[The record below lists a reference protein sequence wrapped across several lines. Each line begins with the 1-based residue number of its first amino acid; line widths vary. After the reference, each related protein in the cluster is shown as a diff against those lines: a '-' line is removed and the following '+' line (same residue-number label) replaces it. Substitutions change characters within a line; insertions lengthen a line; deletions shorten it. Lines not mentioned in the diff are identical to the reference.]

1 MKFLFFSCACIAGLL
16 FSTCLQAQ
24 NVTLHLHQSTL
35 PKVLAEVSRQTGYTF
50 VYDPHE
56 MDKKT
61 FDIDVNDTPLPGV
74 LQYCQKFIPFQYKII
89 DKNVVLKLTTPPPGQ
104 KFTFSALITDEEDQ
118 PIPEVFVYVPRLQQF
133 LMADKQGTITI
144 PDMEA
149 GDSIQLNYMG
159 YDQLIAVVSQPEMKF
174 KMSTAENAL
183 DEVVVLAYGQTVN
196 KRLNTGASVKIT
208 AKDIE
213 KTATMDPL
221 QALAGR
227 VPGLVV
233 TPSSGLA
240 GAYSSINIRGVNS
253 MGLTNNGTYSV
264 TAPLFIVDG
273 IPFNNNTLSNI
284 STATYNES
292 PFKSIDP
299 SSIESIQVLKDA
311 DATAIYGARGA
322 NGVILITT
330 KKNTGSGLQF
340 SLDAATTVQRIP
352 KHVPMLGISQYRAM
366 RRQGFANDGVDIDST
381 NAPDLV
387 LWDSTIN
394 HDWQKEY
401 FNKAALMHNVQ
412 FSVSAGSNYNSFRLA
427 AGYGSQSTIYN
438 SRSGLRKGNFSFS
451 GNHTSK
457 DGKLQSNMV
466 LGYSTDHNDVIPMSL
481 TSFIALPPNFSLH
494 NADGSLNW
502 SLANTVA
509 NPIATQQSTFYN
521 QTRSF
526 TSSVNASY
534 LLGKGWEAKIT
545 AGYNRMQLNEFGKN
559 PLAAQPPGN
568 GALANAQ
575 KGNNVTYT
583 LNIEPQLTYNFTS
596 GKNHVDVL
604 LGGTYMRTLRE
615 SKSQYATGFTNDDEL
630 TDFSKAQ
637 AVNYYYAEGT
647 YKFLSGF
654 TRVSYNYDEKYVLNL
669 TGRRDGSSRFGPGRK
684 YGNFGSVGAAWN
696 FSSEPFFQWMKPAIS
711 FAKLRAS
718 YGITGSDAI
727 GDYQY
732 FVNYVLSQ
740 TPYENVQ
747 GYHANNLFN
756 DKYQWE
762 TTRKIDIGL
771 ELGAWKDRIM
781 LTVDYFRNRSGNQLV
796 AYTLPSFVGNDN
808 VAANLSALIENSGVE
823 MTFQVDPVKKKN
835 FSWTSSFNISFARNK
850 LVAFPGLENSPYRS
864 QFFLNK
870 SISPILGYRNAVVN
884 PADGTVTVDDVNKD
898 GVISPD
904 YDYTYLGSSLP
915 HYTGGIDNR
924 FTYKNFTLDVFL
936 SFKNQD
942 YSQFY
947 EFKPGSIYNQ
957 PAIVYGN
964 VWEQPG
970 DVKKFPKASA
980 AGNNDGSFYYFNN
993 SLAAYYSGSYLRVSS
1008 VSANYQLPGTWL
1020 KKLHMTRLNIYAL
1033 VNNLWTFTS
1042 NPGFDP
1048 ETGMNMPN
1056 LRAFTLGI
1064 RSAF

>member
-1 MKFLFFSCACIAGLL
+1 MKFLFFSCACMAGLL

-24 NVTLHLHQSTL
+24 NVTLHLHQTTL
-35 PKVLAEVSRQTGYTF
+35 PKVINEVSRQTGYTF

-56 MDKKT
+56 MDKKI
-61 FDIDVNDTPLPGV
+61 FDIDINDTPLYGV
-74 LQYCQKFIPFQYKII
+74 LQYCQKFIPIQYKII
-89 DKNVVLKLTTPPPGQ
+89 DKNVVIKLTTPPPGQ
-104 KFTFSALITDEEDQ
+104 KFTFSALITDEDDQ
-118 PIPEVFVYVPRLQQF
+118 PIPEVFVYIPRLQKF
-133 LMADKQGTITI
+133 LMADKQGNITI

-159 YDQLIAVVSQPEMKF
+159 YDQLIAVISQPEMKF
-174 KMSTAENAL
+174 KMSTADNAL

-284 STATYNES
+284 STATYSES

-340 SLDAATTVQRIP
+340 SLDASTTVQRIP
-352 KHVPMLGISQYRAM
+352 KHVPMLDITQYRAM

-412 FSVSAGSNYNSFRLA
+412 FSVSAGGNYNSFRLA

-451 GNHTSK
+451 GSHTSK
-457 DGKLQSNMV
+457 DGKLQSNVV

-481 TSFIALPPNFSLH
+481 TSFISLPPNFSLY

-509 NPIATQQSTFYN
+509 NPIAAQLSTFYN

-545 AGYNRMQLNEFGKN
+545 AGYNHMQLNEFGKN

-604 LGGTYMRTLRE
+604 LGGTYMRTLHE
-615 SKSQYATGFTNDDEL
+615 SKSQYATGFTKDDEL

-696 FSSEPFFQWMKPAIS
+696 FSSEHFFQWMKPAIS

-808 VAANLSALIENSGVE
+808 VAANLNALIENSGVE
-823 MTFQVDPVKKKN
+823 MTFQIDPVKKKN

-870 SISPILGYRNAVVN
+870 SISPILGYKNAVVN

-980 AGNNDGSFYYFNN
+980 AGNNDGSFYYYNN
-993 SLAAYYSGSYLRVSS
+993 SLAAYYARSFLRVSS
-1008 VSANYQLPGTWL
+1008 VSANYQLPEKWF
-1020 KKLHMTRLNIYAL
+1020 KKIHITRLNIYAL

-1048 ETGMNMPN
+1048 ETGMKMPN

>member
-1 MKFLFFSCACIAGLL
+1 MKFLLFSCACIAGLL

-24 NVTLHLHQSTL
+24 NVTLHLHQTTL
-35 PKVLAEVSRQTGYTF
+35 PKVLTEVSRQTGYTF

-56 MDKKT
+56 MDKKI
-61 FDIDVNDTPLPGV
+61 FDIDLNDTPMTGV
-74 LQYCQKFIPFQYKII
+74 LQYCQKLIPIQYKII
-89 DKNVVLKLTTPPPGQ
+89 DKNVVIKLTTPPPGQ
-104 KFTFSALITDEEDQ
+104 KFTFSAYITDEEDH
-118 PIPEVFVYVPRLQQF
+118 PIPEVFVYIPRLQKF
-133 LMADKQGTITI
+133 LMADKQGNITI

-159 YDQLIAVVSQPEMKF
+159 FDQLIAVISQPEMKF

-196 KRLNTGASVKIT
+196 KRLNTGSSVKIT
-208 AKDIE
+208 ATDIE

-221 QALAGR
+221 QALSGR
-227 VPGLVV
+227 VPGLVI

-240 GAYSSINIRGVNS
+240 GAYSNINIRGVNS

-284 STATYNES
+284 STATYSES

-340 SLDAATTVQRIP
+340 SLDASTTIQKIP
-352 KHVPMLGISQYRAM
+352 KHVPMLDISKYRAM

-412 FSVSAGSNYNSFRLA
+412 FSVSAGGNYNSFRLA

-457 DGKLQSNMV
+457 DGKLQSNV
-466 LGYSTDHNDVIPMSL
+466 ILGYSTDHNDVIPMSL
-481 TSFIALPPNFSLH
+481 TSFVALPPNFSLY

-502 SLANTVA
+502 SLANTVG
-509 NPIATQQSTFYN
+509 NPIAAQKSTFYN
-521 QTRSF
+521 QTQSF
-526 TSSVNASY
+526 TSSINTSY

-559 PLAAQPPGN
+559 PLAAQAPGS

-575 KGNNVTYT
+575 KGNNITYT

-596 GKNHVDVL
+596 GKNHFDVL
-604 LGGTYMRTLRE
+604 LGGTYMRTLHE
-615 SKSQYATGFTNDDEL
+615 SRSQYATGFTNDDEL

-654 TRVSYNYDEKYVLNL
+654 TRLSYNYDEKYVLNL

-696 FSSEPFFQWMKPAIS
+696 FSSEHFFQWMKPAIS

-732 FVNYVLSQ
+732 FVNYILSQ
-740 TPYENVQ
+740 STYENVQ

-762 TTRKIDIGL
+762 TTRKIDIGM
-771 ELGAWKDRIM
+771 ELGAWKNRIM

-808 VAANLSALIENSGVE
+808 VPANLNALIENSGVE
-823 MTFQVDPVKKKN
+823 MTFQIDPVKKKN

-942 YSQFY
+942 YTQFY
-947 EFKPGSIYNQ
+947 DFKPGSIYNQ
-957 PAIVYGN
+957 PAIEYGN
-964 VWEQPG
+964 VWEQAG

-980 AGNNDGSFYYFNN
+980 AGNNDGSFYYYNN
-993 SLAAYYSGSYLRVSS
+993 SLAAYYSGSYLRISS
-1008 VSANYQLPGTWL
+1008 VSANYLLPEKWF
-1020 KKLHMTRLNIYAL
+1020 KKLHITRLNIYAL